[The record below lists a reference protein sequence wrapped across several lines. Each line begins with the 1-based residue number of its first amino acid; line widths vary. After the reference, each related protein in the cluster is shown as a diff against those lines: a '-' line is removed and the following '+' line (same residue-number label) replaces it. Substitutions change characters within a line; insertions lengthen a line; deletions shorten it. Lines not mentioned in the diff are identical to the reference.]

1 LLEIGPQPDERDQ
14 IDTLNIYD
22 DSSREDKSGVLS
34 ATGLTGFNMAPGIS
48 FDHTAHGEPSTF
60 PGGISFGDAATGKSS
75 IEVLNFM
82 MGQGND
88 SLLITGTLQ
97 AADEGTGVNKGPA
110 RHGTITIVHGGG
122 NLPVSATDATIGGDH
137 ITVTGGGGAN
147 SPLVIYGDTSQDGL
161 WYSGDPN
168 KSYSIEPGVSPRA
181 DELRTGPKLFDQV
194 GTADDDFRFPRAN
207 PFDHA
212 GNDVIDASALFVGAD
227 PNTTV
232 LGIAIYGGGGND
244 TIYGTQ
250 AADHLAGG
258 SGDDTIYAGGGLD
271 LVYGDS
277 GFNVDPITRTLV
289 MVTHDLGY
297 GSLAFGPVRDQ
308 LVAGKDKLYGGT
320 GNDVIFGDH
329 GVVQQ
334 IVPRGTIHEDYA
346 AAAGRSAFFN
356 AFSATAS
363 DKLLTTG
370 FIEEIYSAEP
380 GNGANDTIEGNAGL
394 DRILGGNGS
403 DTISGGADADVI
415 FGDQGRLS
423 YIAADYFGH
432 PDSDLTTLDLVESI
446 DTGAAYGAADT
457 ITDDASDD
465 IIFGGQGGDI
475 IDAGAGQNI
484 VFGDHGRILGVD
496 AGVNAPVGSAK
507 SDDDYQVQVLGLVT
521 SIATGSTNGA
531 ANEEGNGNDTITTGI
546 GRDMIFGGGGDDIIN
561 AFASS
566 GGTAVGDGNN
576 IVFGDHGLVDYLA
589 EEILQAEP
597 LVNPVRTD
605 DIDRIWSIAT
615 AMGGKDT
622 IDTGDRNDI
631 VLGGQDEDVIRTGQG
646 SNIALGD
653 SGKLTSAEFDV
664 APSLMVFSVH
674 EFIVCEIETIGFE
687 DGGRDFITG
696 SDLNDLIFGGA
707 GGDVIYAGDGDD
719 LVFGDQGRIECKN
732 GVPFIPEISLRP
744 VCWDLENQDGSA
756 HANQGFLLFEA
767 LNVDKSTGAG
777 DDLVF
782 GQGGDDLIMGQQ
794 GDDVLYGGDGD
805 DVLIG
810 GSNVAGVTDDQGV
823 FHYALDGDD
832 RIDGGAGVDAIA
844 GDNAEI
850 CYRPDDIDVRFRTL
864 SGTQIYYVPGVP
876 NSPSAASISDRQF
889 DAIDSF
895 ATATWRA
902 DPRHHTQF
910 HIMLL
915 DHSDDIE
922 LNHPESY
929 GNDYIAGGAG
939 EDEIFGQLGDDV
951 IQGDGTIGLGAS
963 LPARLSYADNL
974 AAAQLSVTRSDGSM
988 LDVKDF
994 TAYDAW
1000 RNTVAS
1006 GIGGL
1011 NVVESFE
1018 GLGDADD
1025 YIEGNGGR

>member
-1 LLEIGPQPDERDQ
+1 
-14 IDTLNIYD
+14 
-22 DSSREDKSGVLS
+22 
-34 ATGLTGFNMAPGIS
+34 
-48 FDHTAHGEPSTF
+48 
-60 PGGISFGDAATGKSS
+60 
-75 IEVLNFM
+75 
-82 MGQGND
+82 
-88 SLLITGTLQ
+88 
-97 AADEGTGVNKGPA
+97 
-110 RHGTITIVHGGG
+110 
-122 NLPVSATDATIGGDH
+122 
-137 ITVTGGGGAN
+137 
-147 SPLVIYGDTSQDGL
+147 
-161 WYSGDPN
+161 
-168 KSYSIEPGVSPRA
+168 
-181 DELRTGPKLFDQV
+181 
-194 GTADDDFRFPRAN
+194 
-207 PFDHA
+207 
-212 GNDVIDASALFVGAD
+212 VGAD

-597 LVNPVRTD
+597 LVNPARTD

-696 SDLNDLIFGGA
+696 SDLNDVIFGGA

-974 AAAQLSVTRSDGSM
+974 AAAQLSVTRSDGSK
-988 LDVKDF
+988 LAVTDF

-1006 GIGGL
+1006 GIGDL
-1011 NVVESFE
+1011 NVAASFE

-1025 YIEGNGGR
+1025 YIEGNGGRDVIFGNLGQDDILGGSSDLFGFTTAEMRPDGADLIFGGAGTDISRNNYGDATVDANGVVTVKPDGHALDADTIVGDNGRILRLVGVNGTVRGTGDYAPTAANGFVASTGGLLNYAYDTEAIGSGAGYHHIVVRAVEQLDYTPGGILYDAAAASDRGGSDEIHGESGDDFIYGQLGHDIIFGEGQDDDIIGGTGNDWISGGTGNDGVIGDDGRIMTSR